1 MCNHRW
7 GWESATSACLT
18 HAGSG
23 KINKENYL
31 SLWRNFNCLNML
43 NFEYYSILL
52 HFNFLDL
59 PWEIQKK
66 DTVCT
71 KLLMCWRNICQN
83 VGLGFSFN
91 YISKGWQKWQTGKL
105 STYVSIHIFCIF
117 KLTDSINWNACIY
130 QDLCIYS
137 CHIKYFHFAISLW
150 RSSCSWLICNET
162 HDVCV

>member
-1 MCNHRW
+1 MTWKACTESRGTCLVLMCNHRW

-23 KINKENYL
+23 KINKEKYL

-105 STYVSIHIFCIF
+105 SKYLYTYFVYSNWQTVLIEMHVSTKTYVYIRV
-117 KLTDSINWNACIY
+117 T
-130 QDLCIYS
+130 
-137 CHIKYFHFAISLW
+137 
-150 RSSCSWLICNET
+150 
-162 HDVCV
+162 

>member
-1 MCNHRW
+1 
-7 GWESATSACLT
+7 
-18 HAGSG
+18 
-23 KINKENYL
+23 
-31 SLWRNFNCLNML
+31 ML

-59 PWEIQKK
+59 TWEIQKK

-105 STYVSIHIFCIF
+105 SMYQYTYFVYSNWQTVLIEMHVSTKTYVYIRV
-117 KLTDSINWNACIY
+117 T
-130 QDLCIYS
+130 
-137 CHIKYFHFAISLW
+137 
-150 RSSCSWLICNET
+150 
-162 HDVCV
+162 